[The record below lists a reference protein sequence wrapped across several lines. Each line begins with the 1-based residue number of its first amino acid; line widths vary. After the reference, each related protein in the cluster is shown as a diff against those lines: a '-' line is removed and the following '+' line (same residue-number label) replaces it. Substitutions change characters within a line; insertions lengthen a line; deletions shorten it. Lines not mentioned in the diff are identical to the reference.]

1 MCEGKGERAHLAHH
15 RCHRGTE
22 LRIRKPSVRGIDS
35 GGYLFARL
43 TLGPLF
49 SSDRA
54 ASSSSAGPARIY
66 GRAASCGQKVIS
78 SRGPL

>member
-43 TLGPLF
+43 TFGAFVLL
-49 SSDRA
+49 
-54 ASSSSAGPARIY
+54 
-66 GRAASCGQKVIS
+66 
-78 SRGPL
+78 